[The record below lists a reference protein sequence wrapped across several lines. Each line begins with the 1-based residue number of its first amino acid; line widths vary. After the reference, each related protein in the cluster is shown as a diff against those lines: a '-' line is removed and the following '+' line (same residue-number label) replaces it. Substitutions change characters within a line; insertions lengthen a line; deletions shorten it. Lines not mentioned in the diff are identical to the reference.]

1 MKTTLKALICI
12 NSLFFSQKKYF
23 FNALKCAFSTR
34 KINRFFRYLSVQVE
48 NKTKERSSNCVV
60 DNTNEFY
67 TKLRFVKNG
76 IYQQESV
83 INDDAFCDQIQ
94 KFLTRLC

>member
-1 MKTTLKALICI
+1 VHFLRV
-12 NSLFFSQKKYF
+12 KK
-23 FNALKCAFSTR
+23 
-34 KINRFFRYLSVQVE
+34 NRFFRYLSVQVE

-67 TKLRFVKNG
+67 TKLKLVKNG

-83 INDDAFCDQIQ
+83 INDDALLLSNSKISDDYVEF
-94 KFLTRLC
+94 